1 MKKEDGGVITEICP
15 KCSQAIVKFS
25 DGKYRFKCQVEKEID
40 EENPDSDSGY
50 GIEGI
55 CMNSPI
61 IADHIL
67 IISQI

>member
-40 EENPDSDSGY
+40 EENPDSDSG
-50 GIEGI
+50 
-55 CMNSPI
+55 
-61 IADHIL
+61 
-67 IISQI
+67 